1 MVLQE
6 LGERITGALSKLSNR
21 TVIDQ
26 EALDA
31 MLKEIGALEAPSAR
45 LALTYMHL
53 IQGNALVA
61 ADVNFKLVMSLRNG
75 IKSKVNLEEMA
86 SGLNKRRMIQKV
98 CVSIVSV
105 LYRGC

>member
-31 MLKEIGALEAPSAR
+31 MLKEIGTL
-45 LALTYMHL
+45 LAMLW
-53 IQGNALVA
+53 GR
-61 ADVNFKLVMSLRNG
+61 S
-75 IKSKVNLEEMA
+75 
-86 SGLNKRRMIQKV
+86 
-98 CVSIVSV
+98 
-105 LYRGC
+105 

>member
-45 LALTYMHL
+45 LAMTYMPF
-53 IQGNALVA
+53 
-61 ADVNFKLVMSLRNG
+61 D
-75 IKSKVNLEEMA
+75 
-86 SGLNKRRMIQKV
+86 
-98 CVSIVSV
+98 
-105 LYRGC
+105 